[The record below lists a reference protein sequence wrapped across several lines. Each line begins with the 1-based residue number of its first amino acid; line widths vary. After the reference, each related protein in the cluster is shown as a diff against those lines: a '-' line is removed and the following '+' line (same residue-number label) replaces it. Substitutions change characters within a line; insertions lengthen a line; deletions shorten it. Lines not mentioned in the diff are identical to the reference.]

1 MPIPR
6 YEAKLRG
13 EKGEIFSHFPLSTDD
28 VEHRQASD
36 GVTCSVCHQIA
47 KKNFGTEA
55 SYNGNFVADGPN
67 AQGLH
72 VEYGPFE
79 ILQGEQTIMH
89 SSTEGYQP
97 QEGQHI
103 RDSELCAT
111 CHTLITKALGAHGE
125 VVGSLP
131 EQMPYPEWLHSDYKD
146 KKSCQNCH
154 MPAIDGPVQVA
165 RVLGQEREGARL
177 HSFIGGNFFMLE
189 LMGRYRGELGVAALP
204 PELSGNAEATGRFL
218 ETESARVSL
227 ENVQVAGGRI
237 NADVVVQNRGGH
249 KLPTAFPSRRAWL
262 HFTVR
267 DSNGKVVFESGALNA
282 DGSITGNDND
292 ADPTRFEPHYAE
304 IRTADQVQ
312 IYEDI
317 LGDANGR
324 VTTGI
329 LAAARYLKDN
339 RLLPAG
345 FDKQTA
351 SADIAVVGA
360 ALNDAGFIGGS
371 DRVRYSADLAGAEG
385 PFTIEAQLCYQPI
398 GYRWAHNL
406 QTYDNQAEPRR
417 FNSYFT
423 AMQGETGKMLAHAE
437 ATTTR

>member
-1 MPIPR
+1 
-6 YEAKLRG
+6 
-13 EKGEIFSHFPLSTDD
+13 
-28 VEHRQASD
+28 
-36 GVTCSVCHQIA
+36 
-47 KKNFGTEA
+47 
-55 SYNGNFVADGPN
+55 
-67 AQGLH
+67 
-72 VEYGPFE
+72 
-79 ILQGEQTIMH
+79 
-89 SSTEGYQP
+89 
-97 QEGQHI
+97 
-103 RDSELCAT
+103 
-111 CHTLITKALGAHGE
+111 
-125 VVGSLP
+125 
-131 EQMPYPEWLHSDYKD
+131 
-146 KKSCQNCH
+146 